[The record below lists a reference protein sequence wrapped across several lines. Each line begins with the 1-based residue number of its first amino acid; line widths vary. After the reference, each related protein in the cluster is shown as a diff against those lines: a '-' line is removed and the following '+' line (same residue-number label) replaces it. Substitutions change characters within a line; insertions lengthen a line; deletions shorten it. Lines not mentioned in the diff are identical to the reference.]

1 MHRWIVSIGAALRAR
16 AQRMT
21 VPQSTVRAAAVL
33 RRIFLITVSRGVDR
47 WPTEGFE
54 NDAVQAF
61 TAQPAVLTWCTVV
74 DGSNGDLR

>member
-1 MHRWIVSIGAALRAR
+1 MPAGRVLRAR

-33 RRIFLITVSRGVDR
+33 RRIFSAAVARGVDR
-47 WPTEGFE
+47 CGPFDQ

-74 DGSNGDLR
+74 DGSNGDVR